1 MSLLCPIDFRYGR
14 PKMQGVF
21 EEESRLQRLLDV
33 EAALARAEAKVG
45 LIPEEAASEIGRKAT
60 TKRVTVKRVQELE
73 EETRHDLM
81 AVVLAL
87 TEACEGDGEKYVL
100 LGATSSDIRD
110 PATALQLR
118 DAIRLLEADI
128 GELTGVLA
136 GLASKYKRT
145 VMLGR
150 PHGQAAVPITFGL
163 KMAVFASET
172 ARHGDRLRQASPRV
186 VVGKMSGAVGTGA
199 AFGPYALDVQPA
211 VMRDLGV
218 GMEEAATQVVGRDRY
233 AEFIA
238 VLANLAA
245 SLEKFC
251 TEVRNLQRTE
261 IGEVAEAFEMKKQV
275 GSSTM
280 AQKENPVAS
289 ENVCSLSRIVR
300 SLVTPALENV
310 PLWHER
316 DLTNSAAERI
326 ILPHACVLIDEMLA
340 RTSEVFRTLRVYPDR
355 MKENLEA
362 TKGQV
367 MAEAVM
373 IALVSKGIG
382 RQEAHKLVRE
392 AAQKARA
399 KKIHLRDALLAEP
412 KVTKLLSKREIESAM
427 DPNAYLGES
436 FAIVGAVVK
445 RVRWAGPSGGFG
457 RRTCAAPEVAV
468 SGVCGSIVISNPTGG
483 FSTGALTS
491 SCRAAGASGPSNKP
505 SSRNHPIESR
515 IDSRIGRY
523 VIPSSRTDFPF
534 SIDAPVKRKSASHDG
549 RPGGG
554 PRAPADKSPPPAAE
568 PMARPP
574 MCRDGIGVPAA
585 TLAIRSSSPH
595 STISPEMMYRS
606 PTRPR

>member
-14 PKMQGVF
+14 PKMKGLF

-45 LIPEEAASEIGRKAT
+45 LIPEEAASEIARKAT
-60 TKRVTVKRVQELE
+60 TKRITVKRVQELE

-87 TEACEGDGEKYVL
+87 TEACEGEAGKYVH
-100 LGATSSDIRD
+100 LGATSNDILD
-110 PATALQLR
+110 TATALQLR

-128 GELTGVLA
+128 GDLTGVLA

-150 PHGQAAVPITFGL
+150 THGQAAVPITFGL

-172 ARHGDRLRQASPRV
+172 ARHGDRLREASPRV

-261 IGEVAEAFEMKKQV
+261 IGEAAEAFESEHQV

-280 AQKENPVAS
+280 AQKENPVTS
-289 ENVCSLSRIVR
+289 ENVCSLARIVR
-300 SLVTPALENV
+300 GFVIPAYENV

-326 ILPHACVLIDEMLA
+326 LLPHAAVLTDDIVAKTADI
-340 RTSEVFRTLRVYPDR
+340 FRNLRVFPER
-355 MKENLEA
+355 MRANLEA

-367 MAEAVM
+367 MAESVM
-373 IALVSKGIG
+373 IALAAKGMG
-382 RQEAHKLVRE
+382 RQEAHRLVRE
-392 AAQKARA
+392 AAMAAR
-399 KKIHLRDALLAEP
+399 KKDVHLREVLSGNP
-412 KVTKLLSKREIESAM
+412 GVMKLLSPKDLEAALNPDGYIGRSAEIV
-427 DPNAYLGES
+427 D
-436 FAIVGAVVK
+436 AIV
-445 RVRWAGPSGGFG
+445 
-457 RRTCAAPEVAV
+457 
-468 SGVCGSIVISNPTGG
+468 
-483 FSTGALTS
+483 
-491 SCRAAGASGPSNKP
+491 
-505 SSRNHPIESR
+505 
-515 IDSRIGRY
+515 
-523 VIPSSRTDFPF
+523 
-534 SIDAPVKRKSASHDG
+534 SH
-549 RPGGG
+549 
-554 PRAPADKSPPPAAE
+554 E
-568 PMARPP
+568 AR
-574 MCRDGIGVPAA
+574 
-585 TLAIRSSSPH
+585 
-595 STISPEMMYRS
+595 
-606 PTRPR
+606 

>member
-14 PKMQGVF
+14 PKMKGVF

-33 EAALARAEAKVG
+33 EAAAEIA
-45 LIPEEAASEIGRKAT
+45 RKAT

-87 TEACEGDGEKYVL
+87 TEACEGDAAKYVH
-100 LGATSSDIRD
+100 LGATSNDILD
-110 PATALQLR
+110 TATALQLR

-128 GELTGVLA
+128 GDLTGVLA

-150 PHGQAAVPITFGL
+150 THGQAAVPITFGL

-172 ARHGDRLRQASPRV
+172 ARHGDRLREASPRV
-186 VVGKMSGAVGTGA
+186 VIGKMSGAVGTGA

-211 VMRDLGV
+211 VMHDLGV

-261 IGEVAEAFEMKKQV
+261 IAEVAEAFETKKQV

-340 RTSEVFRTLRVYPDR
+340 RTAEIFRTLRVYPDR

-373 IALVSKGIG
+373 IV
-382 RQEAHKLVRE
+382 
-392 AAQKARA
+392 
-399 KKIHLRDALLAEP
+399 
-412 KVTKLLSKREIESAM
+412 
-427 DPNAYLGES
+427 
-436 FAIVGAVVK
+436 
-445 RVRWAGPSGGFG
+445 
-457 RRTCAAPEVAV
+457 
-468 SGVCGSIVISNPTGG
+468 
-483 FSTGALTS
+483 
-491 SCRAAGASGPSNKP
+491 
-505 SSRNHPIESR
+505 
-515 IDSRIGRY
+515 
-523 VIPSSRTDFPF
+523 
-534 SIDAPVKRKSASHDG
+534 
-549 RPGGG
+549 
-554 PRAPADKSPPPAAE
+554 
-568 PMARPP
+568 
-574 MCRDGIGVPAA
+574 
-585 TLAIRSSSPH
+585 
-595 STISPEMMYRS
+595 
-606 PTRPR
+606 